1 MDKVR
6 IILREKDEGV
16 KNEERGYDQLI
27 NLALAPFHKICPP
40 QLFIK
45 TVELSVLESEKKGK

>member
-1 MDKVR
+1 MKKEDVST
-6 IILREKDEGV
+6 
-16 KNEERGYDQLI
+16 
-27 NLALAPFHKICPP
+27 LAFAPFHKICPP

>member
-1 MDKVR
+1 MR

-45 TVELSVLESEKKGK
+45 TVELSVLESEKKIGK